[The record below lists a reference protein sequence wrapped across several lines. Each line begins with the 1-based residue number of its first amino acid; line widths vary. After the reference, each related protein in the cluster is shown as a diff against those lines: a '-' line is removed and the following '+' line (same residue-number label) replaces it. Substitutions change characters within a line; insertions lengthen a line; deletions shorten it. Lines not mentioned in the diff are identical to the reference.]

1 VDDQTQWIKSRE
13 GACKLPSSREK
24 SFCGHTILTTKAMIV
39 PDARQDPRFSQNPM
53 VEGDPYVRFYAGRP
67 LEVEQGCCVG
77 SLCIMDREPRQLTE
91 TELELLEQLGDLV
104 EYELRLVHTVHLQD
118 QLLASQEELAL
129 EKHKTAEL
137 LRTVLSG
144 TRRRRAPAARA
155 GRSRGRRTG

>member
-1 VDDQTQWIKSRE
+1 
-13 GACKLPSSREK
+13 
-24 SFCGHTILTTKAMIV
+24 
-39 PDARQDPRFSQNPM
+39 
-53 VEGDPYVRFYAGRP
+53 
-67 LEVEQGCCVG
+67 
-77 SLCIMDREPRQLTE
+77 MDREPRQLTE

-129 EKHKTAEL
+129 EKHRTAEL